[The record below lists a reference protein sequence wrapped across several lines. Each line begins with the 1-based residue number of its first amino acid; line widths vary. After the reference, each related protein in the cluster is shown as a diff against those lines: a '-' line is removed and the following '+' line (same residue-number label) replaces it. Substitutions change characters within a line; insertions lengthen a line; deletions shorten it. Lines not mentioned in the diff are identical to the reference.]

1 MIEELLQDFVAYGA
15 YCKLI
20 EEADFVY
27 IYNSLATLLTVEPK
41 NYSYEKIREKL
52 QGISKKS
59 IEDGSYLE
67 SLLAKLLSLAL
78 EKGVLKEDNVVER
91 DLLDTRIMG
100 ILTDRPS
107 HVQEKFREYYQES
120 PKKATEYFYEFSQN
134 NDYIRR
140 YRIRKDIHFH
150 KETDYGPVEISI
162 NLSKPE
168 KDPKMIALLGK
179 MQSSSYPACKGKS

>member
-1 MIEELLQDFVAYGA
+1 MVEELLQDFVAYGA

-41 NYSYEKIREKL
+41 NYAYEKIQEKI
-52 QGISKKS
+52 QGISKES

-67 SLLAKLLSLAL
+67 SLLSKLLSLAL
-78 EKGVLKEDNVVER
+78 EKGILKEDNVAER

-107 HVQEKFREYYQES
+107 HVQEKFREFYQDS
-120 PKKATEYFYEFSQN
+120 PKKATEYFTNLAKIMTIFVATESGRIFIF
-134 NDYIRR
+134 IR
-140 YRIRKDIHFH
+140 IQTTVLWK
-150 KETDYGPVEISI
+150 S
-162 NLSKPE
+162 
-168 KDPKMIALLGK
+168 ALT
-179 MQSSSYPACKGKS
+179 